1 MVRISILDAKG
12 HRQIELPED
21 EAMEFI
27 RAKGDRFFVVDAKTK
42 KVIKTSKLQ
51 KNQEIALIPK
61 IAGG

>member
-1 MVRISILDAKG
+1 MVKISVLDAKG

-27 RAKGDRFFVVDAKTK
+27 RAEGDRFFVVDAKTK
-42 KVIKTSKLQ
+42 RVIKTTKLR

-61 IAGG
+61 VTGG